1 MSDSNVLK
9 RIAHLSDV
17 HMLGAASKARAQS
30 FRVKFVSIGRTLD
43 VEGRARKLADALR
56 VAKASGA
63 EHFVISGDLTEVGA
77 TDEFD
82 TFAGVLQDA
91 RISPDSV
98 TLVPGNHDA
107 YTAGGWRRAMDGPLA
122 AFRDASATDPGKVVD
137 RGNVAF
143 LPLDLTYFQSVA
155 SSRGEFSAEN
165 ARALENRLSDPSL
178 KNKALVIVQH
188 HPPFGNPHNPW
199 HWIDGLRGYARL
211 IEMLVNNPRVQ
222 LLHGHMHRMVDR
234 IVGIGKKRAFGA
246 SAVVDDQPTSPRVR
260 LYDVR
265 NGVLESAGL
274 AIV

>member
-1 MSDSNVLK
+1 MSDSNILK

-30 FRVKFVSIGRTLD
+30 LRVKFVSIGRTLD
-43 VEGRARKLADALR
+43 VEGRAQKLASALR
-56 VAKASGA
+56 VAKTSGA

-77 TDEFD
+77 PEEFD

-91 RISPDSV
+91 KISPDAV

-122 AFRDASATDPGKVVD
+122 AFRGASATDPGKVVD

-165 ARALENRLSDPSL
+165 ARALEDRLADPGL
-178 KNKALVIVQH
+178 KNKALV
-188 HPPFGNPHNPW
+188 
-199 HWIDGLRGYARL
+199 
-211 IEMLVNNPRVQ
+211 MLVKNPSVQ

-246 SAVVDDQPTSPRVR
+246 SAVVDDPPVSPRVR

-265 NGVLESAGL
+265 DGMLESVGL
-274 AIV
+274 AAV